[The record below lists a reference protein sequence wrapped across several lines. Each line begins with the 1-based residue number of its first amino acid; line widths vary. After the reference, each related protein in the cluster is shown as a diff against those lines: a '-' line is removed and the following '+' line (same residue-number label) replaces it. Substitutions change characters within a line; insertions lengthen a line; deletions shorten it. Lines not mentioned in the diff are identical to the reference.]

1 MILYNNKFIKNAH
14 LVEITHKMEG
24 INQDGNSE
32 IAGNRA
38 IVGSRTSQ
46 IEMTAKK

>member
-1 MILYNNKFIKNAH
+1 
-14 LVEITHKMEG
+14 MED

-38 IVGSRTSQ
+38 TVGSRLSQ
-46 IEMTAKK
+46 IETTGKKQKR